1 HFLNHFKIKALDRK
15 CALKLLVAD
24 HLKIC
29 LCEVIH
35 DNHVSVRNSSVWNLL
50 NFLKFRHKEENW
62 TASKQKEHNCYVM
75 TLGMIAGTG
84 LSEMRPMDEANTKE
98 VNDFWQDVEKERN
111 IKEYET
117 IIENLDMAF
126 TVERTLEHNDYVREV
141 GERRRQVM
149 KRTSE
154 NCEDMTSEKNTNQ
167 KKRAN
172 YTTAKSK
179 KVKATN
185 GHSASPSSAREHDT
199 ETDSERSELEFI
211 DVEEELTQDE
221 AEIRNKLLGIL
232 VEYQNKDKK
241 SGENYM
247 SSVCLNSILDLSDKD
262 IYKTVKRT
270 LDMDQLDWL
279 EKVIVKKNWKPTSE
293 FVQYIERFTE
303 DACTRTEIPTI

>member
-1 HFLNHFKIKALDRK
+1 MKTNYFSD
-15 CALKLLVAD
+15 
-24 HLKIC
+24 
-29 LCEVIH
+29 
-35 DNHVSVRNSSVWNLL
+35 SSVWNLL

-179 KVKATN
+179 K
-185 GHSASPSSAREHDT
+185 
-199 ETDSERSELEFI
+199 
-211 DVEEELTQDE
+211 
-221 AEIRNKLLGIL
+221 
-232 VEYQNKDKK
+232 
-241 SGENYM
+241 
-247 SSVCLNSILDLSDKD
+247 
-262 IYKTVKRT
+262 
-270 LDMDQLDWL
+270 
-279 EKVIVKKNWKPTSE
+279 
-293 FVQYIERFTE
+293 
-303 DACTRTEIPTI
+303 